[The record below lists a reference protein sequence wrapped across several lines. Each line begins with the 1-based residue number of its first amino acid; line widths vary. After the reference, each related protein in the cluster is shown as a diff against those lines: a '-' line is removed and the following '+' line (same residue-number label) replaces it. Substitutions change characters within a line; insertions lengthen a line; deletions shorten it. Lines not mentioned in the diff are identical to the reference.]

1 MRKIKARTKPQ
12 LPESFPEIYDG
23 CKVILNYEAIT
34 SRKSFASTAEN
45 YRSFVEKNQ
54 GRVFTAHP
62 ESRNLVSLKE
72 QPGWLFWEKDLIPVE
87 EKKVS
92 EVTKK

>member
-1 MRKIKARTKPQ
+1 MRKIKARTKPNPQ
-12 LPESFPEIYDG
+12 PPESSPGIYEG

-34 SRKSFASTAEN
+34 SRKSYASTAEN
-45 YRSFVEKNQ
+45 YRKFVEKNR
-54 GRVFTAHP
+54 GKVLTACP

-87 EKKVS
+87 E
-92 EVTKK
+92 VTK